1 MTSSED
7 EGEHDLPVL
16 RVVSKV
22 LQVSI
27 VLVYTPDQ
35 HLDCAYKEENE
46 GARVATLD
54 AEEEPGE
61 ELPPIVRT
69 ANPLEAPALGDATG
83 CRPWLSQVSERE
95 MSLQIQILQKHE
107 EDDDGCHELL
117 ASCPTGRAVIRMQE
131 EVHVN
136 EPENDPVVE
145 AVLE

>member
-1 MTSSED
+1 M
-7 EGEHDLPVL
+7 
-16 RVVSKV
+16 
-22 LQVSI
+22 
-27 VLVYTPDQ
+27 LVNSPDH

-46 GARVATLD
+46 GAGVATLD

-69 ANPLEAPALGDATG
+69 ANPLEPPALGNATG
-83 CRPWLSQVSERE
+83 CGSWLSQVSKSEV
-95 MSLQIQILQKHE
+95 SLKIQILQKHE
-107 EDDDGCHELL
+107 KDDDGSHEFL
-117 ASCPTGRAVIRMQE
+117 ASCPAGRAVIRMQE